1 MFHSLG
7 YRDIAQGVQAITQG
21 PDLSHSTKHGYL
33 CFTVT
38 LPAPMLRPL
47 LGSENPSQGGRKME
61 RRETLCECGLHPRSA
76 HSNIITN
83 SRSTDPYVWSPL
95 KAWCPVQL
103 HWLDIHEVDLGR
115 HVWEEV
121 NLLHIK
127 PSMCVCQGGRMGGRS
142 YFLNIKS
149 CEEAFLGWL
158 SLNMS
163 PTFGRNRGLAQ
174 THAWEFK
181 SRL

>member
-21 PDLSHSTKHGYL
+21 PDLSHSTTHGYL

-47 LGSENPSQGGRKME
+47 LGLENPSQGGREME
-61 RRETLCECGLHPRSA
+61 RRETLCECGLHPPSA
-76 HSNIITN
+76 HSSIVTD
-83 SRSTDPYVWSPL
+83 SRSTDPYVWSAL
-95 KAWCPVQL
+95 RAWRPVQL
-103 HWLDIHEVDLGR
+103 HWAHIHEVDLGR

-127 PSMCVCQGGRMGGRS
+127 PSMCVCWGDR
-142 YFLNIKS
+142 
-149 CEEAFLGWL
+149 GWGEKL
-158 SLNMS
+158 L
-163 PTFGRNRGLAQ
+163 P
-174 THAWEFK
+174 
-181 SRL
+181 